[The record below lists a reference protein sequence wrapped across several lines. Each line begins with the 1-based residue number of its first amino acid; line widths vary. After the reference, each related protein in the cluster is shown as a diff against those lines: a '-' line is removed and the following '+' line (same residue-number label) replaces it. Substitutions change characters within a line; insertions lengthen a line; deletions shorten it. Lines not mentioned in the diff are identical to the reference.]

1 MSSLS
6 LVPCC
11 DVEGSAVAAPLVAA
25 GVTANLDPVGRKLGG
40 GGGGGGVDGGDSTA
54 LAFWGVVKDGTTD
67 GTPNEFD
74 DSGIGGIAKPPA
86 LALES

>member
-1 MSSLS
+1 MSSVS

-40 GGGGGGVDGGDSTA
+40 GGGGVDGGDSTA
-54 LAFWGVVKDGTTD
+54 LAFCGAVKDGTTD

-74 DSGIGGIAKPPA
+74 DPGIGGIAKPPA